1 LVLLATSANGAFAA
15 ELANHRAA
23 YDLKLSVAESS
34 ADIAGLTGRMVL
46 EWTGNSCD
54 GYTLTQRLVTQLF
67 DTDGGV
73 MVRDLR
79 MTSWESGD
87 GDQFRFEVQRYAGA
101 QLEETVSGF
110 AERSGSTSAATF
122 SQPSD
127 VILDLPDDVIFPSE
141 FVRDLVET
149 ATSGNSLMS
158 ASVFEGAETDH
169 YFLVSSFIGKSSE
182 ADTDSV
188 AVEGEGMNLDG
199 ASSWPVQVSYFL
211 PHEHAGVPDYQ
222 VSYRL
227 FENGV
232 SSNMRLDYGDIVIDG
247 TLTDLTYL
255 VPDPC

>member
-1 LVLLATSANGAFAA
+1 MVFVVTSASGAFAA

-23 YDLKLSVAESS
+23 YDLKLSAAESS
-34 ADIAGLTGRMVL
+34 ADIAGLSGRMVL

-54 GYTLTQRLVTQLF
+54 GYTLGQRLVTQLS

-79 MTSWESGD
+79 MSSWESGD
-87 GDQFRFEVQRYAGA
+87 GDQFRFEVQRYIGA

-110 AERSGSTSAATF
+110 ADRSETAPSASF
-122 SQPSD
+122 SQPRD
-127 VILDLPDDVIFPSE
+127 VVLDLPDDIVFPSE
-141 FVRDLVET
+141 FVRDLVAT
-149 ATSGNSLMS
+149 AASGKSLMS
-158 ASVFEGAETDH
+158 VPVFEGAESDH
-169 YFLVSSFIGKSSE
+169 YFLVSSFIGKSGK
-182 ADTDSV
+182 ADTDPVSK
-188 AVEGEGMNLDG
+188 EGEGMDLEG
-199 ASSWPVQVSYFL
+199 AASWPVQVSYFL
-211 PHEHAGVPDYQ
+211 PHEREGLPDYQ

>member
-1 LVLLATSANGAFAA
+1 MVLFTISASGAFAA

-23 YDLKLSVAESS
+23 YDLKLSAAESS
-34 ADIAGLTGRMVL
+34 ADIAGLSGRMVL

-54 GYTLTQRLVTQLF
+54 GYTLTQRLVTQLS

-73 MVRDLR
+73 TVRDLR
-79 MTSWESGD
+79 MSSWESGD
-87 GDQFRFEVQRYAGA
+87 GDQFRFEVQRFAGS
-101 QLEETVSGF
+101 QLDETVSGF
-110 AERSGSTSAATF
+110 AERSGASSAATF

-127 VILDLPDDVIFPSE
+127 VVLDLPDDVIFPSE

-149 ATSGNSLMS
+149 AASGKSLMS
-158 ASVFEGAETDH
+158 ASVFEGAETDY
-169 YFLVSSFIGKSSE
+169 YFLVSSYIGKSSE
-182 ADTDSV
+182 ADTDDV
-188 AVEGEGMNLDG
+188 TIEGKGMDLDG

-211 PHEHAGVPDYQ
+211 PHDQEGIPDYQ

-247 TLTDLTYL
+247 ALTDLTYL